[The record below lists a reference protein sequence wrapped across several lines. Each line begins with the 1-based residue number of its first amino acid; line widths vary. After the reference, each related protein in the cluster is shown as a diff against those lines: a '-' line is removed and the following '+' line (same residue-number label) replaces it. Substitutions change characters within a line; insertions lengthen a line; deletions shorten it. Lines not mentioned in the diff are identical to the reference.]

1 MSPDHQTTTQVGGRC
16 YARLEFTYRVKIINP
31 SKKSDVMVR
40 ELHHFHSKF
49 TSLVNLHAKLVE
61 EFNDSVPDSGVGY
74 YEGQRY
80 CKMVIATQEDINAM
94 YRKYPS
100 GDITLWCDG
109 KSEDN
114 GKGKRKR
121 ETSKYNER
129 EIEVDEIYR
138 ELEAKH
144 SEKFE
149 VPKLRLWA
157 RMISS
162 NLHDSIDDPP
172 KIPVFG
178 GSKPKRPRQDL
189 SNALS
194 GAAIALTQALNHK
207 KGTDSDEQ
215 STSISTTT
223 TMQMQVDLR
232 MKNLE
237 QLKFIKQLYDD
248 RVLTEAEFTEQKENV
263 LSAIRKL

>member
-1 MSPDHQTTTQVGGRC
+1 MVTLPYG
-16 YARLEFTYRVKIINP
+16 
-31 SKKSDVMVR
+31 VM
-40 ELHHFHSKF
+40 
-49 TSLVNLHAKLVE
+49 
-61 EFNDSVPDSGVGY
+61 
-74 YEGQRY
+74 
-80 CKMVIATQEDINAM
+80 
-94 YRKYPS
+94 
-100 GDITLWCDG
+100 G
-109 KSEDN
+109 KV
-114 GKGKRKR
+114 KRKR

-237 QLKFIKQLYDD
+237 QLNAVSMTVSTSLVDSSKAYI
-248 RVLTEAEFTEQKENV
+248 VVFTLENANSMG
-263 LSAIRKL
+263 LKSGE